1 MGQSSPD
8 RRAVKTSEW
17 SPITVSIVTVIFVTV
32 IFVTVIFVTVIF
44 VTVIFVAVI
53 LVTVIL
59 ASVIFDNECENS
71 PEVTWEIPKP
81 DCALT
86 L

>member
-32 IFVTVIFVTVIF
+32 IFVTVISN
-44 VTVIFVAVI
+44 A
-53 LVTVIL
+53 VIL
-59 ASVIFDNECENS
+59 ASVIFDIACENS
-71 PEVTWEIPKP
+71 PEM
-81 DCALT
+81 
-86 L
+86 

>member
-17 SPITVSIVTVIFVTV
+17 SPITVSI
-32 IFVTVIFVTVIF
+32 VTVIF